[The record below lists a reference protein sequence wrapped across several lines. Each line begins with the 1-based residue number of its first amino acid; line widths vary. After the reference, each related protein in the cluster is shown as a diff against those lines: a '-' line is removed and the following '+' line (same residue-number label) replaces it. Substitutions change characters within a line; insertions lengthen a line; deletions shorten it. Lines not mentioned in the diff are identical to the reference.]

1 VTLEGISL
9 RARVAALVVAVA
21 LTAAVVVA
29 GPGAAHAQGGAPAP
43 DFSEPCPALYPG
55 NDAAKE
61 RIARWMARGAADR
74 GLPHELPVMAA
85 IAESGIRN
93 IRGTSH
99 HGFFGMHKSLSTG
112 AYRGFPS
119 NPELQ
124 LDWFLDTAMLVRQ
137 RLLARGHPDPAASS
151 FTYGEWIADVERPA
165 PENRSGYQPHLA
177 EARRLVAG
185 KCAAPHSDDATAPR
199 LVARV
204 ASPQRPLAAGGI
216 VVRLRC
222 PDHDCLA
229 GATASVPVPRSDAPR
244 IMRAT
249 PVEPPARGL
258 ARLVVRLPRAVRRR
272 LARGESVLTTVT
284 TLAADLSG
292 NLTRRAR
299 LVRLTG

>member
-1 VTLEGISL
+1 M
-9 RARVAALVVAVA
+9 AAAF
-21 LTAAVVVA
+21 TAAVLA
-29 GPGAAHAQGGAPAP
+29 PAPAHAQGGAPAP

-55 NDAAKE
+55 DDAARE
-61 RIARWMARGAADR
+61 RIARWMARGAAER
-74 GLPHELPVMAA
+74 GLPHELPIMAA

-93 IRGTSH
+93 IRGTSY
-99 HGFFGMHKSLSTG
+99 HGFFGMHESLSTG
-112 AYRGFPS
+112 AYRGFPR

-137 RLLARGHPDPAASS
+137 RLLARGRPDPAASS
-151 FTYGEWIADVERPA
+151 STYGEWIAGVERPA
-165 PENRSGYQPHLA
+165 PENRSAYQPHLA

-185 KCAAPHSDDATAPR
+185 KCAPPHSDDATPPR

-204 ASPQRPLAAGGI
+204 ATPQRPSAPGGI
-216 VVRLRC
+216 VVRGRC
-222 PDHDCLA
+222 PDNDCLA
-229 GATASVPVPRSDAPR
+229 GATASVPVPRSDTPR
-244 IMRAT
+244 VLRAT

-258 ARLVVRLPRAVRRR
+258 ATLVIRVPRAVRRR
-272 LARGESVLTTVT
+272 LARGESVRATVT

>member
-1 VTLEGISL
+1 
-9 RARVAALVVAVA
+9 VAAAF
-21 LTAAVVVA
+21 TAAVLA
-29 GPGAAHAQGGAPAP
+29 PAAAHAQGGAPAP

-55 NDAAKE
+55 DDAARE

-93 IRGTSH
+93 IRGTSY
-99 HGFFGMHKSLSTG
+99 HGFFGMHESLSTG
-112 AYRGFPS
+112 AYRGFPR

-137 RLLARGHPDPAASS
+137 RLLARGHPDPSASS
-151 FTYGEWIADVERPA
+151 SSYGEWIADIERPA
-165 PENRSGYQPHLA
+165 PENRATYQLHLA

-185 KCAAPHSDDATAPR
+185 KCAAPNSDDATPPR
-199 LVARV
+199 LAARI
-204 ASPQRPLAAGGI
+204 ASPQRLAAAGGI
-216 VVRLRC
+216 VVRVRC
-222 PDHDCLA
+222 PDNDCLA
-229 GATASVPVPRSDAPR
+229 GATASVPVPRSDTPR
-244 IMRAT
+244 VMRAR

-258 ARLVVRLPRAVRRR
+258 ATLVIRPPRAVRRR
-272 LARGESVLTTVT
+272 LARGESVRATVT
-284 TLAADLSG
+284 ALAADLSG

>member
-1 VTLEGISL
+1 VTLEGNSL
-9 RARVAALVVAVA
+9 RGRTAALAVAVA
-21 LTAAVVVA
+21 LTAAVA
-29 GPGAAHAQGGAPAP
+29 GVGAEPAHAQGGAPAP

-55 NDAAKE
+55 DDAAKE
-61 RIARWMARGAADR
+61 RIARWMARAAADR

-93 IRGTSH
+93 IRGTSY
-99 HGFFGMHKSLSTG
+99 HGFFGMHESLSTG
-112 AYRGFPS
+112 AYRGFPE

-137 RLLARGHPDPAASS
+137 RLLVRGHPDPAASS
-151 FTYGEWIADVERPA
+151 STYGEWIAGVERPA
-165 PENRSGYQPHLA
+165 PENRSAYQPHLS

-185 KCAAPHSDDATAPR
+185 NCAAPHSDDATPPR

-216 VVRLRC
+216 VVRVRC
-222 PDHDCLA
+222 PDDDCLA
-229 GATASVPVPRSDAPR
+229 GATASVPVPRSVTPR
-244 IMRAT
+244 ILRAT

-258 ARLVVRLPRAVRRR
+258 ARLVIRLPRAVRRR
-272 LARGESVLTTVT
+272 LARGESVRTAVT

-292 NLTRRAR
+292 NLTQRAR